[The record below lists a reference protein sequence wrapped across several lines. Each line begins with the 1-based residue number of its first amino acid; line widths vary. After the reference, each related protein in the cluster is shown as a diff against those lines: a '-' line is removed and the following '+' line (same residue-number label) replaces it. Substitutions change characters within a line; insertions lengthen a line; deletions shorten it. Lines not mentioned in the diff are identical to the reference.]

1 MARGIRNAD
10 LDTPGHAPAR
20 GVWPLVGRDLDLAAA
35 HAALEQAGGLVLLGD
50 AGTGKTRLAHEVTRA
65 APADDRRWHVVIG
78 APGTARV
85 PLGAFSHLLPASWEP
100 GADDLATWR
109 SLATGLGSG
118 GGPIHLFVDDAQW
131 LDEVSAGLVHHL
143 VTARGAKAIVT
154 VRRHEPVSRPIT
166 SLWKDGYLHRHDL
179 EPLDPDQTAALLER
193 ALGAT
198 VEPRTARLLWQRS
211 TGNLL
216 MLRELVDAGRAD
228 GSLRLRHGAWAQAP
242 GARPSARLVD
252 LLADRIEGLEPA
264 ERAGAEFV
272 AVAEPVDAGL
282 LEQALGPELVHR
294 LVADRVVEID
304 GSGPD
309 RFVRSSHPLVA
320 EVLVDR
326 MDPARRDEV
335 VRALVGLTEQATV
348 TTDADQVRVA
358 VWRLDAGLAIAGADA
373 LRAAGLAMARTD
385 AVLAEA
391 LARVAVD
398 AGMGPAATV
407 QLGEALVRQRRWGD
421 AEAVLAPLATQ
432 LDGLD
437 PRLLHRY
444 AETRATALSTDL
456 GRVDDAV
463 SAIEGTLA
471 TLPDGPTRAALEGR
485 IAFVLSDRGRLR
497 AAEPLAEARM
507 AQRDVDEVSA
517 LSALT
522 AYTLIHTM
530 SGRGRDSLEA
540 LDAMVP
546 VALAHGDALPDAL
559 GWIAAQRMLALYFL
573 GDLAEAEDFAAAVDS
588 MIVDDHDPTRRA
600 AVLMVRGL
608 LAADVGRLDD
618 ALRLL
623 RQAAALHDL
632 DNFRGYQSWTMGI
645 LARVHAQRGEAADA
659 EAALRDARATLWPG
673 GQVFSSDI
681 DAAAMWVAAARGRLD
696 EVEAVASAA
705 VERWDAEGSVMV
717 SAYLHHEAL
726 RMGLPA
732 GPRIAALAAAAE
744 VDQGARAVVWRD
756 HAIASAADDAA
767 GLLEVAHRL
776 VDLGTHLAAA
786 EAFAEAAAAY
796 VRSGSTLEA
805 TQAKELSRRELAVCP
820 GARTPALALSEPI
833 AGLTTRE
840 LDVARR
846 AAAGASNLAIAAE
859 LGISVRTVETHLQR
873 TFRKLGVT
881 RREALAGV
889 LGQVA

>member
-10 LDTPGHAPAR
+10 LDAPGHAPAR

-65 APADDRRWHVVIG
+65 APADDRRWHVVI
-78 APGTARV
+78 ASPGTARV
-85 PLGAFSHLLPASWEP
+85 PLGAFSHLLPASWES

-118 GGPIHLFVDDAQW
+118 GGPIHLLVDDAQW
-131 LDEVSAGLVHHL
+131 LDEVSAGFVHHL

-179 EPLDPDQTAALLER
+179 EPLDPDQTAELLER

-198 VEPRTARLLWQRS
+198 VEPRTARFLWQRS
-211 TGNLL
+211 QGNLL
-216 MLRELVDAGRAD
+216 MLRELVDAGLAD
-228 GSLRLRHGAWAQAP
+228 GSLLLRHGAWAQAP

-252 LLADRIEGLEPA
+252 LLAHSIEGLAPA
-264 ERAGAEFV
+264 ERAGAELV
-272 AVAEPVDAGL
+272 AVAEPVGADL
-282 LEQALGPELVHR
+282 LEQALGGELVRR
-294 LVADRVVEID
+294 LVADRVVEVE
-304 GSGPD
+304 GVGAN
-309 RFVRSSHPLVA
+309 RVVRSSHPLLA

-326 MDPARRDEV
+326 MDPARRAEV
-335 VRALVGLTEQATV
+335 VRSVVALTEEGSGA
-348 TTDADQVRVA
+348 TDADLVRLA
-358 VWRLDAGLAIAGADA
+358 VWRLDVGLPIDGVDA
-373 LRAAGLAMARTD
+373 LRAAG
-385 AVLAEA
+385 VA
-391 LARVAVD
+391 LARSDAALAEVLAGVAID
-398 AGMGPAATV
+398 AGVGPAATV
-407 QLGEALVRQRRWGD
+407 QLGEALVRQRRWAD
-421 AEAVLAPLATQ
+421 AEAVLAPLADQ

-437 PRLLHRY
+437 PRLLLRY

-463 SAIEGTLA
+463 AAIEGTLA
-471 TLPDGPTRAALEGR
+471 AMPDGPTRSALEAR

-497 AAEPLAEARM
+497 AAEPLAEARI
-507 AQRDVDEVSA
+507 AERDQDEVSA

-522 AYTLIHTM
+522 AYTLIRTM

-546 VALAHGDALPDAL
+546 VALTHADTLPDAL

-573 GDLAEAEDFAAAVDS
+573 GELAEAEVFAAAVDG

-608 LAADVGRLDD
+608 LAADAGRLDD
-618 ALRLL
+618 AMRLL
-623 RQAAALHDL
+623 RQAAALHDI

-645 LARVHAQRGEAADA
+645 LARVLSQRGEVGDA
-659 EAALRDARATLWPG
+659 EAALADARAALWPG

-681 DAAAMWVAAARGRLD
+681 NAAAMWLASAQGRLD
-696 EVEAVASAA
+696 EVEALASEAIDQ
-705 VERWDAEGSVMV
+705 WDAEGSVMV
-717 SAYLHHEAL
+717 SAYLHHEAM

-732 GPRIAALAAAAE
+732 GPRIEPLAAAAA
-744 VDQGARAVVWRD
+744 VDQGGRAVVWRD
-756 HAIASAADDAA
+756 HAVASAADDADA
-767 GLLEVAHRL
+767 LLDVAHRL
-776 VDLGTHLAAA
+776 VGLGTHLVAA
-786 EAFAEAAAAY
+786 EAFAEAAGAF
-796 VRSGSTLEA
+796 VRADDAPAA
-805 TQAKELSRRELAVCP
+805 TQAKELSRRELALCP
-820 GARTPALALSEPI
+820 GARTPALRLSEPV
-833 AGLTTRE
+833 AGLTDRE

-846 AAAGASNLAIAAE
+846 AAAGESNLQIAAD

-873 TFRKLGVT
+873 TYRKLGVT

-889 LGQVA
+889 LGQIA